1 MTQALHQT
9 VAAALAEDIGHGDV
23 TTRALVAP
31 GDCCVA
37 TLLAKQDGVLSGI
50 AAYRAAFEQLGAE
63 ITDWTGLSDGARF
76 SEGDVVARFSGLT
89 LAVLTAERSALN
101 FVQRLSGV
109 ATLAAQYTAA
119 LDGLPCRV
127 CDTRKTT
134 PLLRHLE
141 KEAVRHGGA
150 SNHRY
155 NLADGVL
162 IKENHIAAA
171 GGIRVAVERARAQ
184 AHHLLRVEIEVTNL
198 EQLREALDTGADVI
212 MLDNMDNATM
222 AEAVRINRSHGGA
235 PALLEASGNVSL
247 ARIRAMAETGVDF
260 ISVGAMTHSAPAI
273 DLSLLIKPL

>member
-1 MTQALHQT
+1 MTQSLYQT

-31 GDCCVA
+31 GDRCVA
-37 TLLAKQDGVLSGI
+37 TLLAKQDGVLSGM
-50 AAYRAAFEQLGAE
+50 AAYRSAFDQLGAE
-63 ITDWTGLSDGARF
+63 IRDWTALSDGDRF
-76 SEGDVVARFSGLT
+76 AQGDVVARFSGLT
-89 LAVLTAERSALN
+89 QPVLTAERSALN

-119 LDGLPCRV
+119 LDGLTCRV

-150 SNHRY
+150 ANHRY
-155 NLADGVL
+155 HLADGIL

-171 GGIRVAVERARAQ
+171 GGIRVAVERARTQ
-184 AHHLLRVEIEVTNL
+184 AHHLMRIEIEVTNL
-198 EQLREALDTGADVI
+198 EQLREALDAGADVI

-247 ARIRAMAETGVDF
+247 ERIRAMAETGVDF